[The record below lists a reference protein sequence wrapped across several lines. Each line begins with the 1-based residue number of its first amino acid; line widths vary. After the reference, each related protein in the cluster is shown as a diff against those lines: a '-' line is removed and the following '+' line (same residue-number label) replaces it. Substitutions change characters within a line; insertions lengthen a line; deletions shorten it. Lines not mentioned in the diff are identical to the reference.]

1 MKILVAYFSATGTT
15 KAVATELANAINAD
29 IYEIVPEVPYTN
41 ADLNWR
47 DKSSRSSL
55 EMKDDT
61 SRPVIGSDKVEY
73 MNQYDVIF
81 LGGPIWW
88 YKLSHIINS
97 FLESYDMS
105 GKKIV
110 LFATSGGSGLGNS
123 VEALEESAPGA
134 RIVDGAILKGTM
146 KSEELK
152 IFAEK
157 FL

>member
-41 ADLNWR
+41 DDLNWR

-134 RIVDGAILKGTM
+134 RIVDGAILKETM

>member
-1 MKILVAYFSATGTT
+1 MKILVAYFFASVTT